1 MGKDITLLLNIIGV
15 GNLFLLSIFQ
25 LTSRGK
31 KHSSQRYF
39 LSAIFFILSWITL
52 NTILNHSGYSELFYG
67 FETIS
72 NAFMFILAST
82 LYVYVKTLFK
92 EVNLQEWLKHLI
104 PFFCYF
110 FLVVFSLIYSFN
122 IFGYNSQSVLE
133 GMPYQVVWN
142 LYFAIYLFK
151 IFFLVKRGKQKLS
164 FFSRVLIFGV
174 SLSWGVNLLIFLY
187 RHIFNPLPS
196 SVYLNITL
204 FFTGISI
211 IYLYATLKK
220 VPQKRTSFAN
230 TKLEIE
236 IDPDTLVKTI
246 IEQKIYENA
255 DLNIRVLSDKIN
267 MPYYKVSAFI
277 HTAFNQNFNEFINSI
292 RVKEFIKEI
301 RQNSHQ
307 SLTIKGLANK
317 VGFKSTS
324 AFYKAFKKET
334 GTTPSKYIDTL

>member
-1 MGKDITLLLNIIGV
+1 MDKDIPLLLNIIGV
-15 GNLFLLSIFQ
+15 GNLLLLSIFQ
-25 LTSRGK
+25 FTRRR

-39 LSAIFFILSWITL
+39 LSVIFFILSWITL

-72 NAFMFILAST
+72 NAFLFALAST

-92 EVNLQEWLKHLI
+92 AINLQEWLKHLI
-104 PFFCYF
+104 PFFFYLF
-110 FLVVFSLIYSFN
+110 VAIFSLIYSFN
-122 IFGYNSQSVLE
+122 IFGYNSQVALE

-142 LYFAIYLFK
+142 LYFFIYLFK
-151 IFFLVKRGKQKLS
+151 VFLLVKKEKQKLS

-174 SLSWGVNLLIFLY
+174 SLSWGVNLLVFLY

-211 IYLYATLKK
+211 IYLYATLKE
-220 VPQKRTSFAN
+220 VPQRRTSFAN
-230 TKLEIE
+230 TNLEIE

-246 IEQKIYENA
+246 IEQKIYSNA

-267 MPYYKVSAFI
+267 IPYYKLSAFI
-277 HTAFNQNFNEFINSI
+277 HSAFNQNFNEFINSI
-292 RVKEFIKEI
+292 RVKEFINELD
-301 RQNSHQ
+301 QNSHQ

-334 GTTPSKYIDTL
+334 GTTPSKYIDAL